1 MLFSAIL
8 LVKVWSQHHKNP
20 CFVYMYMKV
29 TSNFDHCTASQQT
42 QPLNKTMKFRGST
55 FLLHVVNMSVT
66 KMVYSRRCM
75 QELMQCREVLISS
88 CPNITRVHKLLVGV
102 TTTSYWHRTIARN
115 PHSTTQDSNLLTLSP
130 RTAPSSSGWRYRPP
144 TYNMQLAALS
154 HTQQLPDASAR
165 LQGRLRP
172 LLW

>member
-1 MLFSAIL
+1 
-8 LVKVWSQHHKNP
+8 
-20 CFVYMYMKV
+20 MYMKV

-102 TTTSYWHRTIARN
+102 TTTSSIPNQGLNVLSERHKGMYSKLRKYV
-115 PHSTTQDSNLLTLSP
+115 PPLPFSVLL
-130 RTAPSSSGWRYRPP
+130 
-144 TYNMQLAALS
+144 
-154 HTQQLPDASAR
+154 
-165 LQGRLRP
+165 
-172 LLW
+172 